1 MKPIDPDPGAFSA
14 ALKSLP
20 KDKPVVMLNLLAF
33 RDQAAYAAGSEE
45 SSAPCTGREA
55 YARYSKL
62 AIKHV
67 MGCGG
72 EVIFMGAAQVPLVAP
87 ADEKWDEVLLV
98 RYPSIE
104 AFVAMVM
111 NPEYQQLSRHRTA
124 ALEEARLIPML
135 EAGVG

>member
-14 ALKSLP
+14 ALKNLP

-33 RDQAAYAAGSEE
+33 RDQAAYESDSEE
-45 SSAPCTGREA
+45 SSAPCSGREA

-67 MGCGG
+67 AGCGG
-72 EVIFMGAAQVPLVAP
+72 QVIFMGAAQAPLVAP
-87 ADEKWDEVLLV
+87 ADETWDEVLLV

-104 AFVAMVM
+104 AFVSMVM
-111 NPEYQQLSRHRTA
+111 NPEYQQLARHRTA
-124 ALEEARLIPML
+124 ALAEARLIPML